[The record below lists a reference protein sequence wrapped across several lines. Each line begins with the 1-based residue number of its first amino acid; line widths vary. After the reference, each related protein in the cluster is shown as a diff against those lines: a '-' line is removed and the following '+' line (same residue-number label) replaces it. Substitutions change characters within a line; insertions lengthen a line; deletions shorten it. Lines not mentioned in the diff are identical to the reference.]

1 MITLV
6 LLAVTAPIQSQT
18 IGDYVQRKF
27 EDASFTAKVKVGSVS
42 KLQKINDDFAQSYR
56 IKESKVALK
65 EPFMVRVDANIDGD
79 TSASF
84 ILNGPKRLFKVPR
97 AKIAVRQ
104 DLSGKPGQRQTVLD
118 FGIVTTA
125 LFDDFFQAKF
135 IRIDRATEDAVFDLT
150 YVSRLNDTSR
160 HRIWIDPSK
169 KIITKREWYS
179 QRGKQVATFFY
190 SGPVQSGGIWVS
202 TKCVVKN
209 NDNEVAGETVYE
221 DVKANTGLP
230 ESLFSVK

>member
-1 MITLV
+1 MTSLL
-6 LLAVTAPIQSQT
+6 LLAVSAPIQSQS
-18 IGDYVQRKF
+18 IADYVPGNF
-27 EDASFTAKVKVGSVS
+27 EDASFTAKGKVGPVS
-42 KLQKINDDFAQSYR
+42 KLPKVNGDLTQSHR

-84 ILNGPKRLFKVPR
+84 ILNGAKRLFKVPR

-118 FGIVTTA
+118 FGIITPA
-125 LFDDFFQAKF
+125 LFNDFFQAKF
-135 IRIDRATEDAVFDLT
+135 VRIDRGTEDAVFDLT

-160 HRIWIDPSK
+160 HRVWIDQAK

-202 TKCVVKN
+202 TKCSVRN

-230 ESLFSVK
+230 DSLFSVK